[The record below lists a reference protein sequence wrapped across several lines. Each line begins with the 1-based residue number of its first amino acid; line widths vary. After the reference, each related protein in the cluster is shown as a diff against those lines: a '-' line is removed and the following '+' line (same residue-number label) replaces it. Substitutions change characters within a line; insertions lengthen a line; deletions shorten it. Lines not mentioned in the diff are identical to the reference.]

1 MLKLC
6 LSPYNNSPVA
16 FKFATFSNIK
26 QFLQLDRFLMDP
38 LSNEP
43 ITIDEVERI
52 NPDRVYDLVGVG
64 FTYCQKGCSRE
75 QGVDKVFEEKAALA
89 LKEILKKEDPGIV
102 ELPRVVQDKE
112 GKNIGEWEAIFES
125 LDSCIIFLE
134 AKFRMSMV
142 SIQC

>member
-16 FKFATFSNIK
+16 FKFTMFSNIK
-26 QFLQLDRFLMDP
+26 QFLQLNHFLMDP

-64 FTYCQKGCSRE
+64 FTYCQKGFSRE
-75 QGVDKVFEEKAALA
+75 QGVDKVFEEKAVLA

-125 LDSCIIFLE
+125 LDGCIIFLE
-134 AKFRMSMV
+134 AKFRTSMV